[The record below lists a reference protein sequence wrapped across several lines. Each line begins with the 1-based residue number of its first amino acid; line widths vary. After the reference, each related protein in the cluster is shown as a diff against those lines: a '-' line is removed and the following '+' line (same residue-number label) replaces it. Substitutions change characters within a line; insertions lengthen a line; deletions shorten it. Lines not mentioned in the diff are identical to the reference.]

1 MCARAGLCVC
11 ACVREACVCVCV
23 CMWRARMCVCSRMC
37 VPCFVMR
44 LSEVG
49 IISTFAIILL
59 KKI

>member
-1 MCARAGLCVC
+1 MCARARACVC
-11 ACVREACVCVCV
+11 ACVREACVC
-23 CMWRARMCVCSRMC
+23 MWRARVCVCSRMC

-49 IISTFAIILL
+49 IISSFAIILL